1 MPKIAVI
8 GLGGMG
14 RHHARVLTQVL
25 GHKIAAASDTFPE
38 ARDRFA
44 ADYPEAQMFED
55 HRALLAKAKPD
66 VAWICLPTFLHK
78 EATID
83 CAQAGVHV
91 MVEKPM
97 ALTTEECLAMDA
109 AAKKAKIKLMPA
121 FCRRFDNH
129 WGTLKRIIA
138 DESLLGR
145 PIVWR
150 QLAGGGSP
158 GPTWFVQKD
167 KGGGPFIDGCVHNHD
182 FCLWTFGK
190 AVSVKSSLIT
200 MGKGTCLDTGMADI
214 VFEKGDRTTLNWS
227 WGCPKGSQSARGE
240 DVLGST
246 GVLHFGIPEKHRP
259 AGFDPAK
266 QDGFHIYREGGAVE
280 VHTFEKNDM
289 YAGEDKHFLDCIAS
303 NKEPSVTAA
312 DGLAATQI
320 AERIFADAERK
331 GS

>member
-8 GLGGMG
+8 GCGGMG
-14 RHHARVLTQVL
+14 RHHANVLSKVL
-25 GHKIAAASDTFPE
+25 GHKIAAASDEFSE
-38 ARDRFA
+38 SRSRFA
-44 ADYPEAQMFED
+44 ADFPDTQLFEN
-55 HRALLAKAKPD
+55 HRALLEKAKPD

-78 EATID
+78 DATID
-83 CAQAGVHV
+83 CTKAGVHV
-91 MVEKPM
+91 MLEKPM
-97 ALTTEECLAMDA
+97 ALSSIECRAIAA
-109 AAKKAKIKLMPA
+109 AAKKARIKLMLA

-129 WGTLKRIIA
+129 WGTLKRLIA
-138 DESLLGR
+138 GESLLGR

-150 QLAGGGSP
+150 QMFGSNSP
-158 GPTWFVQKD
+158 GPWFVEKD

-190 AVSVKSSLIT
+190 AVSVKSSLLT
-200 MGKGTCLDTGMADI
+200 LGTGTALDTGVADI
-214 VFEKGDRTTLNWS
+214 VFEKGDRTSLNWS
-227 WGCPKGSQSARGE
+227 WGCPKGSCGAGGQ

-259 AGFDPAK
+259 AGFNPEK
-266 QDGFHIYREGGAVE
+266 QDGFHIVREGGAVE

-289 YAGEDKHFLDCIAS
+289 YAGEDKHFLDCVAS
-303 NKEPSVTAA
+303 DKEPSVTAA